1 MLNLANFTLS
11 QKDRAD
17 LLFALLT
24 TCLRATLFS
33 VSLSL
38 AISMRPTSIVSRS
51 MSMSS
56 IAITTS
62 TIIIKTK
69 TTGASGEVRNS

>member
-1 MLNLANFTLS
+1 
-11 QKDRAD
+11 
-17 LLFALLT
+17 
-24 TCLRATLFS
+24 
-33 VSLSL
+33 LSL
-38 AISMRPTSIVSRS
+38 AISMRPISTVSRS

-56 IAITTS
+56 ISITTS